1 MIKINLLPPEK
12 RKKARRAAS
21 SAKPAKAAANGNGVS
36 LPSMKYDPMVALPSA
51 MAALAIL
58 FIAGSF
64 FWLGH
69 RESSI
74 KERRDS
80 LRVELNTLN
89 RVILRM
95 DELKERT
102 ADVVGRMKIIVDV
115 DHNRFV
121 WPRTLDEIS
130 TALPR
135 YTWLHTIS
143 ELSPFPELVMRL
155 EGHTMSNILLSE
167 LLGNLER
174 NGTFAD
180 VRLISSAERPMG
192 GYDTKY
198 FVIECAS
205 AFNQPPDSSAQV
217 AQAR

>member
-12 RKKARRAAS
+12 RKKARRAAPA
-21 SAKPAKAAANGNGVS
+21 AKPGKAAESGRGMA
-36 LPSMKYDPMVALPSA
+36 LPLKKYDPVVALPVA
-51 MAALAIL
+51 TAVLAVL
-58 FIAGSF
+58 FVAGSF

-80 LRVELNTLN
+80 LRVELNMLN

-102 ADVVGRMKIIVDV
+102 ADVTNRMEIITGVDR
-115 DHNRFV
+115 NRFL

-130 TALPR
+130 SALPR
-135 YTWLHTIS
+135 YTWLHSIS
-143 ELSPFPELVMRL
+143 ELSPLPELVMRV

-167 LLGNLER
+167 LLENLER
-174 NGTFAD
+174 SEVFAG
-180 VRLISSAERPMG
+180 VRLISSAERLLG

-198 FVIECAS
+198 FVIECTS
-205 AFNQPPDSSAQV
+205 AFNQPPDTT
-217 AQAR
+217 ARAATAR

>member
-12 RKKARRAAS
+12 RKKARRAAPA
-21 SAKPAKAAANGNGVS
+21 AKPGKAAKTGRSLS
-36 LPSMKYDPMVALPSA
+36 LPTRKYDLVVALPVTV
-51 MAALAIL
+51 AALTVL
-58 FIAGSF
+58 FVAGSF

-69 RESSI
+69 RASSI

-95 DELKERT
+95 DELREHT
-102 ADVVGRMKIIVDV
+102 ADVVNRMEIIVSV
-115 DHNRFV
+115 DRNRFL

-130 TALPR
+130 SALPR
-135 YTWLHTIS
+135 YTWLNTIS
-143 ELSPFPELVMRL
+143 ELSPFPELVLRV

-167 LLGNLER
+167 LLDNLER
-174 NGTFAD
+174 SATFAD
-180 VRLISSAERPMG
+180 VRLISSTERLLG

-205 AFNQPPDSSAQV
+205 AFNQPPDTTARV
-217 AQAR
+217 AQSR

>member
-1 MIKINLLPPEK
+1 MIRINLLPPEK
-12 RKKARRAAS
+12 RKKARRAAP
-21 SAKPAKAAANGNGVS
+21 SAKPDKTTGAGRGLS
-36 LPSMKYDPMVALPSA
+36 LPSMKYDPVVALPV
-51 MAALAIL
+51 AAAVLAVL
-58 FIAGSF
+58 FVAGSF

-69 RESSI
+69 RESSL

-89 RVILRM
+89 LVILRM

-102 ADVVGRMKIIVDV
+102 ADVVSRMEIITNV
-115 DHNRFV
+115 DHNRFA

-130 TALPR
+130 SALPR

-143 ELSPFPELVMRL
+143 ELSPFPELVMRI

-174 NGTFAD
+174 SEAFRD
-180 VRLISSAERPMG
+180 VRLISSAERQLG

-205 AFNQPPDSSAQV
+205 AFNQRPNTAAQM
-217 AQAR
+217 AQAQ